1 MQTVRIDGYWPPR
14 LFVVCVRAWVVPFSR
29 WMWGRVRSIW
39 IYTLIRINMDKI
51 IKFPAQSQLC
61 VVRLCKKELRPGNG
75 STHLLVASGPIT
87 QTTLGE
93 ALLWLE
99 GWLIDLLWLALP
111 DDLTV
116 FPSVCLSSIPGLAC
130 TASPNWWYCWAN
142 QKKNSSSLTASFL
155 VPLCQPLIQ
164 VVNLYK

>member
-1 MQTVRIDGYWPPR
+1 MDTDPQDYLWC
-14 LFVVCVRAWVVPFSR
+14 VCVRAWVVPFSR
-29 WMWGRVRSIW
+29 WMWGRVWSIW

-51 IKFPAQSQLC
+51 IKVAALC
-61 VVRLCKKELRPGNG
+61 VRLCKKELRPGNG

-130 TASPNWWYCWAN
+130 TASPNWCYCWAN
-142 QKKNSSSLTASFL
+142 QKKKSSSLTVSFL